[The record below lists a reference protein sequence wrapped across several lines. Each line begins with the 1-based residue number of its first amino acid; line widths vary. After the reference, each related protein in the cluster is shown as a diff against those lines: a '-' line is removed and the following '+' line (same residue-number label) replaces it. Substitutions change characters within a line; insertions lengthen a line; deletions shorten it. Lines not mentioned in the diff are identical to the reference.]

1 MYVHHRSKEELLY
14 AISLVGHQR
23 LLAALHEASAQG
35 VTPTERLEN
44 VALTFGAWHAARS
57 VQARVVN
64 YELRALTPEHY
75 AEVAEL
81 RHGIDTVF
89 RSIVAAGVA
98 TGEFDVKD
106 VAMTCVALAS
116 LGVDISRWYRS
127 GGGWSTDDVAAHYRD
142 NVMRMVAA
150 RATASTGART
160 RTRRSR
166 RVGSERPPTRERS
179 RTSTSS
185 GGAPDDMAHGRPGQ
199 RPDPDPSVPLLRRKG
214 ATFDGPPPPT
224 DIIGH
229 RAGVNGA
236 AGRLRGW
243 LQRADLSRCARPRA
257 GWPHDRARNL
267 AEPEWSPSP
276 RG

>member
-1 MYVHHRSKEELLY
+1 MARVTTSAAATPSSERILDAATSAFAELGFRGTTTRDIAARAGMSPTAMYVHHRSKEELLY

-150 RATASTGART
+150 RATASTGGADADEAEP
-160 RTRRSR
+160 TRR
-166 RVGSERPPTRERS
+166 E
-179 RTSTSS
+179 
-185 GGAPDDMAHGRPGQ
+185 
-199 RPDPDPSVPLLRRKG
+199 
-214 ATFDGPPPPT
+214 
-224 DIIGH
+224 
-229 RAGVNGA
+229 
-236 AGRLRGW
+236 
-243 LQRADLSRCARPRA
+243 
-257 GWPHDRARNL
+257 
-267 AEPEWSPSP
+267 
-276 RG
+276 